1 MRIRR
6 KHTVAVVIDVQEK
19 IFPVISENSILE
31 NKLCRFING
40 LKILGV
46 EILVTEQYTKG
57 LGSTIESV
65 KNSLG
70 NYYNPVEKMSFS
82 CCGVNT
88 FDNKLKE
95 SGKNTVIITGIEA
108 HVCILQT
115 VLDLLDK
122 GYIVVVVEDC
132 TSSRNLNDKKIAVE
146 RMRDEGAI
154 ITTYESILFEMLE
167 HSGTE
172 EFKAISRIVK

>member
-6 KHTVAVVIDVQEK
+6 KNSVAVVIDVQEK
-19 IFPVISENSILE
+19 IFPVISENKILE
-31 NKLCRFING
+31 EKLCKLIKG
-40 LKILGV
+40 LKVLGV

-65 KNSLG
+65 KECLESQYQPL
-70 NYYNPVEKMSFS
+70 EKMSFS
-82 CCGVNT
+82 CCGIDT
-88 FDNKLKE
+88 FENKLKE
-95 SGKNTVIITGIEA
+95 SGKNTVIITGIES
-108 HVCILQT
+108 HVCVLQT

-122 GYIVVVVEDC
+122 GYIVVVIEDC
-132 TSSRNLNDKKIAVE
+132 VSSRNLNDKRTAIK

-167 HSGTE
+167 YSGTE
-172 EFKAISRIVK
+172 EFKTISRIVK